1 MESYGALL
9 KAAREEKKL
18 TLESIESET
27 SISKEFLEALENEN
41 TEVFHGEA
49 YIVGFLRTYAEYLE
63 LDSKKLI
70 SLYRNMMIQESPVP
84 EGLIAKPKSV
94 YFVPIIAGS
103 VIAVIAAILCIVYF
117 SVYRKKQ
124 IEKQNAYAVSEKV
137 QQKVYELS
145 DKPLNTRVYIGDQIV
160 VPSKNGNVILTVNS
174 DTNSRLGLNTPVGTQ
189 YFELSETREID
200 IDGDA
205 TIDFILD
212 VWEISANEQSRGAE
226 VYVVLKDENAISE
239 IADNSSIPLQ
249 QKTNVNHTVI
259 IEDNRAYPF
268 TLNASFRKP
277 CVFRYEVDRKNS
289 VENYYANGDVVTMTA
304 NNKVRVWISNGNT
317 VKFQIIASSQ
327 TYELEIGKAGE
338 CIVEDIKWI
347 RSEDGR
353 YKLVVEPI
361 D

>member
-49 YIVGFLRTYAEYLE
+49 YLVGFLRTYAEYLE

-174 DTNSRLGLNTPVGTQ
+174 DTNSRLGLNTSVGTQ

>member
-49 YIVGFLRTYAEYLE
+49 YLVGFLRTYAEYLE

-174 DTNSRLGLNTPVGTQ
+174 
-189 YFELSETREID
+189 
-200 IDGDA
+200 
-205 TIDFILD
+205 
-212 VWEISANEQSRGAE
+212 
-226 VYVVLKDENAISE
+226 
-239 IADNSSIPLQ
+239 
-249 QKTNVNHTVI
+249 
-259 IEDNRAYPF
+259 
-268 TLNASFRKP
+268 
-277 CVFRYEVDRKNS
+277 
-289 VENYYANGDVVTMTA
+289 
-304 NNKVRVWISNGNT
+304 
-317 VKFQIIASSQ
+317 
-327 TYELEIGKAGE
+327 EIGRAH
-338 CIVEDIKWI
+338 V
-347 RSEDGR
+347 
-353 YKLVVEPI
+353 
-361 D
+361 

>member
-1 MESYGALL
+1 MDDL
-9 KAAREEKKL
+9 KKR
-18 TLESIESET
+18 
-27 SISKEFLEALENEN
+27 
-41 TEVFHGEA
+41 
-49 YIVGFLRTYAEYLE
+49 
-63 LDSKKLI
+63 
-70 SLYRNMMIQESPVP
+70 
-84 EGLIAKPKSV
+84 
-94 YFVPIIAGS
+94 
-103 VIAVIAAILCIVYF
+103 
-117 SVYRKKQ
+117 
-124 IEKQNAYAVSEKV
+124 
-137 QQKVYELS
+137 
-145 DKPLNTRVYIGDQIV
+145 
-160 VPSKNGNVILTVNS
+160 ILTVTDLQKSYITKGNTYPVLHGINMAVNQGEFIAVMGPS
-174 DTNSRLGLNTPVGTQ
+174 GSGKTTLLNIVSGFLSADSGSVMIGAENMLHTDKNKQAEIRSSVLGFIFQDFML
-189 YFELSETREID
+189 
-200 IDGDA
+200 IDGLTVQENIYLPQIIA
-205 TIDFILD
+205 
-212 VWEISANEQSRGAE
+212 Q
-226 VYVVLKDENAISE
+226 KENAEMEQKTQKFLDTFGISE